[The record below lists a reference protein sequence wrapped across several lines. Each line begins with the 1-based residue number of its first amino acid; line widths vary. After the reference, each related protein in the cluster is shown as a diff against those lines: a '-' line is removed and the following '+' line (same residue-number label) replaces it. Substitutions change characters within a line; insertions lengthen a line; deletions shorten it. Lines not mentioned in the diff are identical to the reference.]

1 MSHRPS
7 YPIQPIETH
16 PSGEE
21 KRLTLPASRHGF
33 SVYVIT
39 DQAKIERSCVASHG
53 RQLNENVIVIPW
65 KVVLVSTQPIPI

>member
-7 YPIQPIETH
+7 YPIQPIETL

-21 KRLTLPASRHGF
+21 KRLTLSSSRHGF

-39 DQAKIERSCVASHG
+39 DQAKVERSCVALHG